1 MTSQFPDP
9 AKNLNHA
16 LAVRSRARG
25 RARRQAVIADATA
38 AVKLRND
45 ILPTLTV
52 AMRPLLELKLAVRR
66 LRKAEEAHVVE
77 VMHSIQA
84 LGICRPILVD
94 RHDEIIDGQIVFLAA
109 QRLGLDRIPAITIDH
124 LDDAEVRVLRIA
136 LNRLAEKGSWDLDA
150 LKAEVEEL
158 ITIDTDIE
166 VTGLTGEEI
175 DLLILDQN
183 NDPSADDGV
192 IEPDLTAPAVTQLG
206 DSWLLGEHRLL
217 CTDAR
222 EAASYTRLFGDGPA
236 ARVVITDPPF
246 GCKIAGLVS
255 GNGAVKHQDF
265 IDGSGGM
272 SSEEL
277 EGLLA
282 AAYDNAARHLVDGG
296 LVYSF
301 MDYRELETLL
311 RVGRKLGFALLNI
324 LVWDKGRGGM
334 GGLYRSACEFIC
346 LFKSG
351 NAPHL
356 DRVSLG
362 KHGRD
367 RTTVLS
373 YPGATTP
380 GSSAREQLHAHPTPK
395 SVELIADIMI
405 DTTDRGE
412 IILDPFMGSGTAV
425 IAAQRTGRVAY
436 GLELDP
442 HYCDVIV
449 KRFERVTGIEAV
461 HAGTGMTFAQI
472 AAERHALGAPGAA
485 DTAPVTVVADDE
497 AVPVAETATTTLLN
511 E

>member
-9 AKNLNHA
+9 AKNLNRA
-16 LAVRSRARG
+16 LAVHSRARG
-25 RARRQAVIADATA
+25 RARKQAVIADSTA

-52 AMRPLLELKLAVRR
+52 VMRPLFELKLAKQR

-77 VMHSIQA
+77 VVHSIQA

-94 RHDEIIDGQIVFLAA
+94 RHGEIIDGQIVFLAA
-109 QRLGLDRIPAITIDH
+109 QRLGLDRIPTITIDH

-136 LNRLAEKGSWDLDA
+136 LNRLAEKGSWDMDA

-175 DLLILDQN
+175 DLLILDRS

-192 IEPDLTAPAVTQLG
+192 IEPDLAAPAVTQLG
-206 DSWLLGEHRLL
+206 DCWLLGEHRLL
-217 CTDAR
+217 CADAR
-222 EAASYTRLFGDGPA
+222 EAANYTRLFGDGPV
-236 ARVVITDPPF
+236 ARVVITDPPY

-272 SSEEL
+272 ASEEL
-277 EGLLA
+277 EALLSVA
-282 AAYDNAARHLVDGG
+282 HDNAVRHLAEGG
-296 LVYSF
+296 LVFSF
-301 MDYRELETLL
+301 MDYREIETLL
-311 RVGRKLGFALLNI
+311 RVDRKLGFTLLNI

-334 GGLYRSACEFIC
+334 GGLYRNACEFIC

-351 NAPHL
+351 KAPHL
-356 DRVSLG
+356 DRVKLG

-395 SVELIADIMI
+395 SVEMVADIMI
-405 DTTDRGE
+405 DTTNRGE
-412 IILDPFMGSGTAV
+412 VILDPFMGSGTAV

-436 GLELDP
+436 GLELDAR
-442 HYCDVIV
+442 YCDVIV
-449 KRFERVTGIEAV
+449 RRFEKSAGIEAV
-461 HAGTGMTFAQI
+461 HAGSGMTFAQVV
-472 AAERHALGAPGAA
+472 AERGALGATRAA
-485 DTAPVTVVADDE
+485 TTTPVTVVPDDV
-497 AVPVAETATTTLLN
+497 AVSVTAPSATSLPN

>member
-1 MTSQFPDP
+1 
-9 AKNLNHA
+9 
-16 LAVRSRARG
+16 
-25 RARRQAVIADATA
+25 
-38 AVKLRND
+38 
-45 ILPTLTV
+45 
-52 AMRPLLELKLAVRR
+52 
-66 LRKAEEAHVVE
+66 
-77 VMHSIQA
+77 
-84 LGICRPILVD
+84 
-94 RHDEIIDGQIVFLAA
+94 
-109 QRLGLDRIPAITIDH
+109 
-124 LDDAEVRVLRIA
+124 
-136 LNRLAEKGSWDLDA
+136 
-150 LKAEVEEL
+150 
-158 ITIDTDIE
+158 
-166 VTGLTGEEI
+166 
-175 DLLILDQN
+175 
-183 NDPSADDGV
+183 
-192 IEPDLTAPAVTQLG
+192 
-206 DSWLLGEHRLL
+206 
-217 CTDAR
+217 
-222 EAASYTRLFGDGPA
+222 
-236 ARVVITDPPF
+236 VITDPPF